1 MTSLNDLDLRQLE
14 AFATVISAGSV
25 TAAARVLGRSQ
36 PAVTRLIQD
45 LEASLGYPLFV
56 RNGPRIHPTEQ
67 ALKLHQYVEKA
78 LLSLEQIRLRAQEIG
93 QAGEKPLMIAAT
105 PAMSSGLLPGALAQM
120 ALTAG
125 VQILSDSAEQT
136 AHAVIT
142 GEADLAIS
150 SLPLEHHAV
159 SLHWI
164 GQARCVLALP
174 EADPLAAK
182 AVISLGD
189 LASRPLIAPHN
200 PWRLRRRFDKA
211 LAKHRTRPKT
221 IVETNSSANILA
233 CVRAGLGIAIL
244 EPVTAYGL
252 PVQGVAIRELEI
264 DIPYYFGVVTPL
276 GRAPNER
283 VLALVDALGNVA
295 AAMLP
300 MFQRLAPGEHQRVMQ
315 LLNKEKAL

>member
-14 AFATVISAGSV
+14 AFSTVISAGSV
-25 TAAARVLGRSQ
+25 TAAAKVLSRSQ

-45 LEASLGYPLFV
+45 LEASLGYALFV

-105 PAMSSGLLPGALAQM
+105 PAMSSGLLPMALAKLASSPQ
-120 ALTAG
+120 
-125 VQILSDSAEQT
+125 VQILSDAAEQT

-142 GEADLAIS
+142 GEADLGIS

-159 SLHWI
+159 NLHWI
-164 GQARCVLALP
+164 GQSRCVLALHKD
-174 EADPLAAK
+174 DPLAAK
-182 AVISLGD
+182 AVVSFDD
-189 LASRPLIAPHN
+189 LAGSALIAPHN

-211 LAKHRTRPKT
+211 LAKQRVRPKT
-221 IVETNSSANILA
+221 VVETNSSANILA
-233 CVRAGLGIAIL
+233 CVRAGLGVAIL

-252 PVQGVAIRELEI
+252 PVQDVAIRELDIE
-264 DIPYYFGVVTPL
+264 IPYYFGVVTPL
-276 GRAPNER
+276 GRAPDLR
-283 VLALVDALGNVA
+283 VQALVTALSDVA
-295 AAMLP
+295 AELLP
-300 MFQRLAPGEHQRVMQ
+300 AFQLLAPGEHQRVMQ
-315 LLNKEKAL
+315 LLSKEK